1 MPQMPSGQALMQ
13 GAQVPQMPP
22 QQMMPQ
28 PKKPGFNDPG
38 GWGEKLQMIGAQLRD
53 DPGLYSQ
60 LLAQKQQAHHAQQQA
75 EAAQQQAAAQDAQ
88 WYQHEDYKR
97 TNPDPATPSPEQR
110 LVEWANGLQGPER
123 EKALQ
128 TLDQFRPKM
137 VGDPLSGY
145 QFAPRPMGQVGQPS
159 GQGMLQVSDAA
170 GYEAVPAGQQYMD
183 PQGHIRTKGG
193 PASQSPGGFPR

>member
-28 PKKPGFNDPG
+28 PKKPGFNEPG

-53 DPGLYSQ
+53 NPELYSQ
-60 LLAQKQQAHHAQQQA
+60 MLAQKQQAHHAQQQA

-110 LVEWANGLQGPER
+110 LVEWANSLQGPER

-145 QFAPRPMGQVGQPS
+145 QFAPRPGMGGNIPTVTTPEQI
-159 GQGMLQVSDAA
+159 
-170 GYEAVPAGQQYMD
+170 QQLAPGSQFRAPD
-183 PQGHIRTKGG
+183 GSIRTVPGG
-193 PASQSPGGFPR
+193 PASPAPATFR